1 MELKLT
7 DEHRAILF
15 NQYKILSI
23 ITPDEDEKAY
33 YQRLAEA
40 LKNGYE
46 HAYEDLGIYESFG
59 AANCKEVA
67 DTLRLFRILQ
77 NSYEKLS
84 PAEKNQLSPEQ
95 LKFRGYDGHGHN
107 GFHFEL
113 YVRFLHSNDVKEK
126 EHEGNESWISQIS
139 TDTAKHENFDSHS
152 SGIRTT
158 YQQMLAKWRER
169 GSPDRLNLEQIKQI
183 VPESVK

>member
-7 DEHRAILF
+7 DEHRVILF
-15 NQYKILSI
+15 NQYKMLSI
-23 ITPDEDEKAY
+23 ITQDADEKAY

-46 HAYEDLGIYESFG
+46 HAYEDLGKSFG
-59 AANCKEVA
+59 AANCKEVD
-67 DTLRLFRILQ
+67 DTLHLFKILQ
-77 NSYEKLS
+77 YSYEQL
-84 PAEKNQLSPEQ
+84 PPVEKNQLNPEL

-107 GFHFEL
+107 GFHFES
-113 YVRFLHSNDVKEK
+113 YVRFLHNKDR

-139 TDTAKHENFDSHS
+139 SDEAKLNNFDSHS

-158 YQQMLAKWRER
+158 YQRMLAQWREL
-169 GSPDRLNLEQIKQI
+169 GSPDSLNLEEIRQI
-183 VPESVK
+183 VPQSVR